1 MKKEKEKVQTNIGIH
16 EITEPSKLVTRKITG
31 EKNNKIQFSYLCVE
45 WTKSLHLLN
54 LKKTHAIAKNDTN
67 FWDTSCK
74 ILQVILKP
82 H

>member
-54 LKKTHAIAKNDTN
+54 LRKHMQLLRMIQI
-67 FWDTSCK
+67 SK
-74 ILQVILKP
+74 IPVVKFYK
-82 H
+82 

>member
-54 LKKTHAIAKNDTN
+54 LRKHMQLLRMIQI
-67 FWDTSCK
+67 SK
-74 ILQVILKP
+74 IPFVKFYK
-82 H
+82 

>member
-54 LKKTHAIAKNDTN
+54 LRKHMQLLRMIQISEIPVAK
-67 FWDTSCK
+67 FCK
-74 ILQVILKP
+74 
-82 H
+82 